1 MDNHTRNTDNGVQ
14 RRTQHKVILPP
25 SSTQSPNG
33 TGDFHVY
40 GLLMA
45 LVVGLWTGAGQFSP
59 KAWHCGA
66 AEA

>member
-1 MDNHTRNTDNGVQ
+1 MDNHTCNTDTRVQ

-33 TGDFHVY
+33 TDDFQVY
-40 GLLMA
+40 RLLMA
-45 LVVGLWTGAGQFSP
+45 LVVGLWTGAGEFSP
-59 KAWHCGA
+59 M